1 MRALLDDVPYG
12 ARMALRDLLNL
23 RIEKLRDGLEEAR
36 NEKDMN
42 RAQGA
47 IAELRDIIR
56 KLEQ

>member
-1 MRALLDDVPYG
+1 MRASLDDVPYG
-12 ARMALRDLLNL
+12 VRMALRERLNL

-36 NEKDMN
+36 SERDMN

>member
-12 ARMALRDLLNL
+12 ARKALRDWLGL

-36 NEKDMN
+36 GERDMN

-47 IAELRDIIR
+47 IAELRDIMR